1 MPQRTLL
8 LMLLVLYLASLQGVD
23 AGVVLKYLVPLYDK
37 GKIVKE
43 QVCIY
48 IFICYMPCS
57 LAK

>member
-8 LMLLVLYLASLQGVD
+8 PMLVVLYLASLQGVD
-23 AGVVLKYLVPLYDK
+23 AGAVLKYLVPLYDK
-37 GKIVKE
+37 GKFVKE

-48 IFICYMPCS
+48 IFTCCMPCS